1 MAYIGQGLQYGKTDK
16 AIVTATGGQTTFSP
30 LTYTV
35 GSVDVFLN
43 GVLLDASD
51 YTATNGTSIVLD
63 VGASAGDLLEAH
75 AQKYISS
82 FTTASTQFTIAGD
95 GGGSQVIND
104 GDTVTFE
111 GGTDITAAVCA
122 TDTVKVSASPTI
134 ARTNVAQ
141 SFTAAQRGATL
152 TDTSNTGNITLNYD
166 TYQNFVLTL
175 TGNVTLD
182 NPTTDVVGQSGVMV
196 LIQDGTGSR
205 TLSLGTDYETVGGA
219 GITLSTAAGALD
231 VLPYFISEAGKIQ
244 LGAPQLAF
252 A

>member
-1 MAYIGQGLQYGKTDK
+1 MAYIGQGLIYGRTDK
-16 AIVTATGGQTTFSP
+16 AIVTATGGQTSFSP

-35 GSVDVFLN
+35 GHVDVFLN

-51 YTATNGTSIVLD
+51 YTATNGTAIVLD
-63 VGASAGDLLEAH
+63 VGTSAGDLLEAH

-95 GGGSQVIND
+95 GGGSQVID
-104 GDTVTFE
+104 SGDTITFE

-122 TDTVKVSASPTI
+122 TDTVKVSAGPAI

-152 TDTSNTGNITLNYD
+152 TAVGYTGNKTLNYN
-166 TYQNFVLTL
+166 THQNFVLTF

-182 NPTTDVVGQSGVMV
+182 NPTIVVGQSGVMV
-196 LIQDGTGSR
+196 IIQDGTGSR

-219 GITLSTAAGALD
+219 GITLSTAGGSLD
-231 VLPYFISEAGKIQ
+231 VLPYFISAAGKIQ

>member
-1 MAYIGQGLQYGKTDK
+1 MAYIGQGLQYGRTDK

-43 GVLLDASD
+43 GVLLDGSD

-63 VGASAGDLLEAH
+63 VGTSAGDLLEAH

-95 GGGSQVIND
+95 GGGSQVINE
-104 GDTVTFE
+104 GNTITFS
-111 GGTDITAAVCA
+111 GLSDITAAVCV
-122 TDTVKVSASPTI
+122 TDTVKITADANL
-134 ARTNVAQ
+134 ARLATAQ

-152 TDTSNTGNITLNYD
+152 TDATNTGNITLNYD
-166 TYQNFVLTL
+166 THQNFVLTF

-196 LIQDGTGSR
+196 IIQDGTGSR

-219 GITLSTAAGALD
+219 GITLSTAAGSLD
-231 VLPYFISEAGKIQ
+231 VLPYFITVAGRIQ

-252 A
+252 S

>member
-1 MAYIGQGLQYGKTDK
+1 MAYIGQGLQYGRTDK

-43 GVLLDASD
+43 GVLLDGSD

-63 VGASAGDLLEAH
+63 VGTSAGDLLEAH

-95 GGGSQVIND
+95 GGGSQVINE
-104 GDTVTFE
+104 GDTLTFS
-111 GGTDITAAVCA
+111 GLSDITAAVCA
-122 TDTVKVSASPTI
+122 TDTVKITADANL
-134 ARTNVAQ
+134 ARLATAQ

-152 TDTSNTGNITLNYD
+152 TDATNTGNITLNYD
-166 TYQNFVLTL
+166 THQNFVLTF

-196 LIQDGTGSR
+196 IIQDGTGSR

-231 VLPYFISEAGKIQ
+231 VLPYFITVAGRIQ

-252 A
+252 S

>member
-16 AIVTATGGQTTFSP
+16 TIVTATASQTSFSP
-30 LTYTV
+30 ITYTV

-43 GVLLDASD
+43 GVLLAGSD

-82 FTTASTQFTIAGD
+82 FTTAATQFTIAGD
-95 GGGSQVIND
+95 GGGSQVINE
-104 GDTVTFE
+104 GDTLTFS
-111 GGTDITAAVCA
+111 GLSDITAAVCV
-122 TDTVKVSASPTI
+122 TDTVKITADANL
-134 ARTNVAQ
+134 ARLATAQ

-152 TDTSNTGNITLNYD
+152 TDATNTGNITLNYD
-166 TYQNFVLTL
+166 TYQNFVLTF

-196 LIQDGTGSR
+196 IIQGGSGSY

-219 GITLSTAAGALD
+219 GITLSTAIGALD
-231 VLPYFISEAGKIQ
+231 VLPYFISTAGRIQ

-252 A
+252 T

>member
-1 MAYIGQGLQYGKTDK
+1 MAYIGQGLIYGRTDK
-16 AIVTATGGQTTFSP
+16 AIVTATGGQTSFSP

-35 GSVDVFLN
+35 GHVDVFLN

-51 YTATNGTSIVLD
+51 YTATNGTAIVLD
-63 VGASAGDLLEAH
+63 VGTSAGDLLEAH

-95 GGGSQVIND
+95 GGGSQVID
-104 GDTVTFE
+104 SGDTITFE

-122 TDTVKVSASPTI
+122 TDTVKVSAGPAI

-152 TDTSNTGNITLNYD
+152 TAVGYTGNKTLNYN
-166 TYQNFVLTL
+166 THQNFVLTF

-182 NPTTDVVGQSGVMV
+182 NPTIVVGQSGVMV
-196 LIQDGTGSR
+196 IIQDATGSR

-219 GITLSTAAGALD
+219 GITLSTAGGSLD
-231 VLPYFISEAGKIQ
+231 VLPYFISVAGKIQ

>member
-1 MAYIGQGLQYGKTDK
+1 MAYIGQGLIYGRTDK
-16 AIVTATGGQTTFSP
+16 AIVTATGGQTSFSP

-35 GSVDVFLN
+35 GHVDVFLN

-51 YTATNGTSIVLD
+51 YTATNGTAIVLD
-63 VGASAGDLLEAH
+63 VGTSAGDLLEAH

-95 GGGSQVIND
+95 GGGSQVID
-104 GDTVTFE
+104 SGDTITFE

-122 TDTVKVSASPTI
+122 TDTVKVSAGPAI

-152 TDTSNTGNITLNYD
+152 TAVGYTGNKTLNYN
-166 TYQNFVLTL
+166 THQNFVLTF

-182 NPTTDVVGQSGVMV
+182 NPTIVVGQSGVMV
-196 LIQDGTGSR
+196 IIQDATGSR

-219 GITLSTAAGALD
+219 GITLSTAGGSLD
-231 VLPYFISEAGKIQ
+231 VLPYFISAAGRIQ

>member
-1 MAYIGQGLQYGKTDK
+1 MA
-16 AIVTATGGQTTFSP
+16 V
-30 LTYTV
+30 
-35 GSVDVFLN
+35 
-43 GVLLDASD
+43 
-51 YTATNGTSIVLD
+51 
-63 VGASAGDLLEAH
+63 
-75 AQKYISS
+75 
-82 FTTASTQFTIAGD
+82 D
-95 GGGSQVIND
+95 GGGAQGINE
-104 GDTVTFE
+104 GVTGTFE
-111 GGTDITAAVCA
+111 GGTEITAAVCA

-152 TDTSNTGNITLNYD
+152 TDATNTGNITLNYD

-219 GITLSTAAGALD
+219 GITLSTAGGSLD